1 MFCREGDNKKNERS
15 ADVIR
20 KTTINFSMYL
30 YTRIT
35 SKFTYSKPYTPPHI
49 HYIFKLIYTQ

>member
-1 MFCREGDNKKNERS
+1 MFRREGDNKKRACAE
-15 ADVIR
+15 VIT

-30 YTRIT
+30 YNRIA

-49 HYIFKLIYTQ
+49 HYIFKRIDAQ